1 MQEQMTPVAPRVRAE
16 KKHKVMFTLA
26 CVILIVGILVQL
38 GGVVGLL
45 WYVDEMIEDA
55 NTSESEYSGIAG
67 AIVGLGALLI
77 MAAGLIASNYLRDAV
92 WIGGL
97 VLSRKLTFSKKMIPR
112 PMWVISLILFI
123 FYSWVISSDVLY
135 LIVGLIVALATS
147 ISG

>member
-1 MQEQMTPVAPRVRAE
+1 MQEQMTLATPKVRAE

-26 CVILIVGILVQL
+26 CVILIVGILVQI

-97 VLSRKLTFSKKMIPR
+97 VLSGKLTFSKKMIPR